1 MAEVNTASLLSS
13 TEIDALLS
21 IFNTDETRD
30 IGDIRFEASMQKVAT
45 QLEHYL
51 NLLGI
56 EHVTAVVSPLL
67 KGSETLYLHQPHGHL
82 LSSVAIAT
90 PLLLAIVGLKCGAGE
105 VDFTLERTLTTLE
118 SELIT
123 AVCEEITYI
132 VEKELERYLQQNLSE
147 ISEHPQR
154 VVLQVTSQS
163 LPIELH
169 FQKALSQ
176 VQEPK
181 EAVVIP
187 EDETIVEAILGT
199 LDVVT
204 MDSGNIYKVIPFEQ
218 RRSLL
223 LLDKSATFYAKQRV
237 QKSKTSYTLEASA
250 PVELLKDC
258 YYICVAKVMI
268 QDALLL
274 KLDYSTTLTLSLN
287 KQVEVHKDGRIVAN
301 ANITMLDGVMFIKV
315 I

>member
-1 MAEVNTASLLSS
+1 MAEVDTSSLLSS

-21 IFNTDETRD
+21 IFNTNETREV
-30 IGDIRFEASMQKVAT
+30 GDIRFEASMQKVAT
-45 QLEHYL
+45 QCEHYL
-51 NLLGI
+51 NLLGM
-56 EHVTAVVSPLL
+56 ENVTAVVEPLQNE
-67 KGSETLYLHQPHGHL
+67 SESLYIYRPKGHL
-82 LSSVAIAT
+82 LSNIAISR

-105 VDFTLERTLTTLE
+105 VDLSLDRSLTTLE
-118 SELIT
+118 SELIID
-123 AVCEEITYI
+123 VCEEITYI
-132 VEKELERYLQQNLSE
+132 VEKELEGYLQQNLSE

-154 VVLQVTSQS
+154 IILQFASESFPV
-163 LPIELH
+163 ELS

-181 EAVVIP
+181 ESAVIP

-199 LDVVT
+199 LDAVT

-223 LLDKSATFYAKQRV
+223 LLDRSATFYAKQSV

-250 PVELLKDC
+250 PVTLLQGR

-274 KLDYSTTLTLSLN
+274 KLDYGTTLTLSLN
-287 KQVEVHKDGRIVAN
+287 KQVEVHKDGKIVAK